1 MKIIRNIKYLNLKKN
16 SSVTIGNFDGIH
28 LGHQNILKKMGRV
41 AKLNNLQSIVI
52 TFEPYPYDFFN
63 KINSFKISSFKE
75 KYKLLESFNV
85 DYLVVL
91 KFNQNFAKINAH
103 DFIKDILVN
112 KLKTKYLLVGDDF
125 RFGYQRQG
133 DYDLLKSQGNKY
145 DFKVSKMDSINS
157 ILENDPLRISS
168 TTIRE
173 LLRKDKLEL
182 CSKLLGRNFGVYG
195 KVIKGLGLGRELGF
209 PTANIYIKDKK
220 LIKLSGIFAVKVKI
234 NNNVVPGVASWG
246 VRPTIDKNKKPLL
259 EVYLFDY
266 AKDLYGMELYV
277 EFVAKIRDE
286 QKFANL
292 DELKLNISKDVYK
305 AKTIL
310 GVKENSK
317 EIIQ

>member
-182 CSKLLGRNFGVYG
+182 CY
-195 KVIKGLGLGRELGF
+195 
-209 PTANIYIKDKK
+209 
-220 LIKLSGIFAVKVKI
+220 
-234 NNNVVPGVASWG
+234 
-246 VRPTIDKNKKPLL
+246 
-259 EVYLFDY
+259 
-266 AKDLYGMELYV
+266 
-277 EFVAKIRDE
+277 
-286 QKFANL
+286 
-292 DELKLNISKDVYK
+292 
-305 AKTIL
+305 
-310 GVKENSK
+310 
-317 EIIQ
+317 